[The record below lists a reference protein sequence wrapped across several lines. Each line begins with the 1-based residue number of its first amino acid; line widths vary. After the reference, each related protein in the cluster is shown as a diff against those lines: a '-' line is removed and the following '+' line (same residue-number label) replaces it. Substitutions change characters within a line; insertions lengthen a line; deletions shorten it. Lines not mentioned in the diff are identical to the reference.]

1 MDRKTSMNKK
11 KSGHNLPLAI
21 WNEYDKKGCAQNSR
35 KAQWYLE
42 PHTGWKMVSLSI
54 CLHLCF
60 FFFFI
65 YTIFMTASI
74 N

>member
-11 KSGHNLPLAI
+11 KSGHHLPLAI

-54 CLHLCF
+54 CLYLCF
-60 FFFFI
+60 FFIII
-65 YTIFMTASI
+65 YNFHDG
-74 N
+74 

>member
-21 WNEYDKKGCAQNSR
+21 WDEYDKKGCAQNSR

-42 PHTGWKMVSLSI
+42 PHTGWKMVSLSMSS
-54 CLHLCF
+54 LVF
-60 FFFFI
+60 FFFFYI
-65 YTIFMTASI
+65 QFS
-74 N
+74 